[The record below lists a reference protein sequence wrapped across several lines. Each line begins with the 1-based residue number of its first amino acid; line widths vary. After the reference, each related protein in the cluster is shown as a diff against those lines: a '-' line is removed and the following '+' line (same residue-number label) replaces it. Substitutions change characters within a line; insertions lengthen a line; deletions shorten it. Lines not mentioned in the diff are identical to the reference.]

1 MTVIESEYALTL
13 TDTKRHGG
21 NNMTAKENTIGV
33 QTAQH
38 ADKDLLAGLSKTFD
52 RFTKTPVGV
61 QTVDDFELKETA
73 IGTTQ
78 AYFRLSGRNVR
89 LNISPLQGV
98 GHMVAKKDGTS
109 FFKIEPTERIKG
121 LYYKSDDGYAVS
133 VETAEDIKPILSS
146 LEFGKDI
153 TVEMDNGFVFNGK
166 VCDINRTDRFQF
178 FKLIEQMADRLG
190 VTVGKAI
197 VDGQVVSK
205 AVLKDGKPVSSG
217 ELMNLFANCGG
228 ASVKCAFS
236 VNNYTGKT
244 SVFDIGGH
252 KE

>member
-1 MTVIESEYALTL
+1 MNATTSI
-13 TDTKRHGG
+13 
-21 NNMTAKENTIGV
+21 

-61 QTVDDFELKETA
+61 QTVDDFELKETT

-78 AYFRLSGRNVR
+78 ACFRLSGRNVR

-98 GHMVAKKDGTS
+98 GHKVQKHDGTS
-109 FFKIEPTERIKG
+109 FFKIEPTDRIKG

-133 VETAEDIKPILSS
+133 VETAEDIKPVLSS
-146 LEFGKDI
+146 LDFGKEI

-178 FKLIEQMADRLG
+178 FKLIEEMADRLG

-197 VDGQVVSK
+197 VDGHVVGK
-205 AVLKDGKPVSSG
+205 AVLKDGRPVSSG

-252 KE
+252 KEQ

>member
-1 MTVIESEYALTL
+1 M
-13 TDTKRHGG
+13 
-21 NNMTAKENTIGV
+21 NNTIGV

-38 ADKDLLAGLSKTFD
+38 ADKDLLAGLSKTLD

-98 GHMVAKKDGTS
+98 GHKVAKKDGTS
-109 FFKIEPTERIKG
+109 FFKIEPTDRIKG

-133 VETAEDIKPILSS
+133 VETAEDIKPVLSS
-146 LEFGKDI
+146 LDFGKEV

-178 FKLIEQMADRLG
+178 YKLIEEMAERLG
-190 VTVGKAI
+190 VTVGKAVENGEVVTKDI
-197 VDGQVVSK
+197 LRDGRH
-205 AVLKDGKPVSSG
+205 VSSG

-244 SVFDIGGH
+244 SIFNIGGE